1 MTTQEKPALS
11 GQGESPQY
19 GDEKHHHSIEPDQ
32 PSHAMFRNRTKSDD
46 DPSGL
51 ENGIPADF
59 SEETTEAGNEDDS
72 GLDCTSFEVS
82 WDGDKDPM
90 NPRNMSLFHKWV
102 IVTIV
107 CTSSLCVTC
116 ASSIYTATYAQM
128 NAEFHVSNIVA
139 TLGLSTFVMG
149 IALGPLLTSPLSEYY
164 GRRPIYL
171 VSWAMFT
178 IWTIPSA
185 VAQNIETMIIVR
197 FFAGFAGS
205 TFLSVAGGTV
215 GDVFLRSEIQK
226 PMSLVSLAPFIG
238 PAIGPAIGGFIN
250 YNTDWRWTWYVMIIW
265 AVVLMLSII
274 FFAPETYHPILLRA
288 KARKLRKETGN
299 DAYRAPMENT
309 TKSIRQTLKL
319 SLLRP
324 FQLLFLEP
332 MCLCLDLYSA
342 ILLGILY
349 LFFGAFPLVFRTNH
363 DMNLWQAGLTWLGI
377 MVGLLIAA
385 GSTPIWANIRAKLL
399 KQHEKETGQ
408 IGGSEP
414 EFRLP
419 PAILGAILIPCG
431 LFWFAWTTY
440 SSIHWIV
447 PIIGSAVFGCG
458 TLLVFTGIFTF
469 LVDAYPK
476 YAASALAAN
485 SFARC
490 SFAAAFPLFGIQMY
504 EKLGFQWASSLLAFL
519 TVAMAPFPYLFFKHG
534 KALRAKS
541 KFAVETL

>member
-1 MTTQEKPALS
+1 MTTQEKPAL
-11 GQGESPQY
+11 GEQGESPNY
-19 GDEKHHHSIEPDQ
+19 GDGKHHHSTEPEQ
-32 PSHAMFRNRTKSDD
+32 PSHALFRNPTKSED

-51 ENGIPADF
+51 ENGTPADF
-59 SEETTEAGNEDDS
+59 SEETTEAGDGDDS
-72 GLDCTSFEVS
+72 GPDCSSFEVS
-82 WDGDKDPM
+82 WDGEKDPM
-90 NPRNMSLFHKWV
+90 NPRNMSVFHKWV

-107 CTSSLCVTC
+107 CISSLCVTC
-116 ASSIYTATYAQM
+116 ASSIYTTTYAQM

-178 IWTIPSA
+178 IWTIPCA

-197 FFAGFAGS
+197 FFGGFAGS

-250 YNTDWRWTWYVMIIW
+250 YNTNWRWTWYVMIIW
-265 AVVLMLSII
+265 AVVLMVSII
-274 FFAPETYHPILLRA
+274 FFAPETYHPILLRT

-309 TKSIRQTLKL
+309 TKSIMTTLKL

-349 LFFGAFPLVFRTNH
+349 LFFGTFPLVFRTNH

-377 MVGLLIAA
+377 MVGLLLAA
-385 GSTPIWANIRAKLL
+385 GSTPFWANIRAKLL

-431 LFWFAWTTY
+431 LFWFSWTTY

-504 EKLGFQWASSLLAFL
+504 EKLGYQWASSLLAFL

>member
-1 MTTQEKPALS
+1 MAAHEKPAPD
-11 GQGESPQY
+11 GQGETAHY
-19 GDEKHHHSIEPDQ
+19 GDEKHHTILPQQ
-32 PSHAMFRNRTKSDD
+32 PSHALFRNPSKSVD

-51 ENGIPADF
+51 ESGTPADF

-72 GLDCTSFEVS
+72 GPDCTSFEVS
-82 WDGDKDPM
+82 WDGEKDPM
-90 NPRNMSLFHKWV
+90 NPRNMSVFHKWV

-116 ASSIYTATYAQM
+116 ASSIYTTTYAQM

-250 YNTDWRWTWYVMIIW
+250 YNTNWRWTWYVMIIW

-299 DAYRAPMENT
+299 DAYQAPMENT
-309 TKSIRQTLKL
+309 TKSIRTTLKL

-377 MVGLLIAA
+377 MVGLLVAA

-408 IGGSEP
+408 TGGSEP

-519 TVAMAPFPYLFFKHG
+519 TLAMAPFPYLFFKHG
-534 KALRAKS
+534 KTLRAKS

>member
-1 MTTQEKPALS
+1 MATNEKPAPD
-11 GQGESPQY
+11 GQGETAHY
-19 GDEKHHHSIEPDQ
+19 GDEKQHSILPQQ
-32 PSHAMFRNRTKSDD
+32 PSHALFRNPSKSVD

-51 ENGIPADF
+51 ESATPADF

-72 GLDCTSFEVS
+72 GPDCTSFEVS
-82 WDGDKDPM
+82 WDREKDPM
-90 NPRNMSLFHKWV
+90 NPRNMSVFHKWV

-178 IWTIPSA
+178 IWIIPSA

-197 FFAGFAGS
+197 FFAGFCG
-205 TFLSVAGGTV
+205 
-215 GDVFLRSEIQK
+215 EIQK

-250 YNTDWRWTWYVMIIW
+250 YNTNWRWTWYVMIIW

-299 DAYRAPMENT
+299 DAHRAPMENT
-309 TKSIRQTLKL
+309 TKSIRTTLKL

-385 GSTPIWANIRAKLL
+385 GSTPVWANIRAKLL

-414 EFRLP
+414 D
-419 PAILGAILIPCG
+419 
-431 LFWFAWTTY
+431 
-440 SSIHWIV
+440 IHWIV

-519 TVAMAPFPYLFFKHG
+519 TLAMAPFPYLFFKHG
-534 KALRAKS
+534 KTLRAKS